1 MLGFALYFIQREAIN
16 RLGSAQLVHL
26 VVIPGWDSKGPMS
39 YPSTSD
45 RPNSKVERH
54 ALQRSTHFVHG
65 LRSQPWWNA
74 DEFASAVLLTKEFG
88 TIRDEFMNILC
99 CGQLRL
105 HPQSIGGPRR
115 QLADG
120 DWNIFELC
128 SHGHMN
134 ASNAVLA
141 PRTVQV
147 LGRLPEA
154 TSHRNGLVYFS
165 VIHPQVHVSAHC
177 GPTNSR
183 IRIHLGLRVPD
194 GAGMRVG
201 YETRQWREGECL
213 VFDDSWE
220 HEVFNQSD
228 FLRAVLLMDVYH
240 PDLGDQQK
248 ASLLFSEYDN
258 PKHLDE
264 RKGWVRELDPNTSY
278 DAGPSFFSQTGFEYV
293 ASILESLRRGQELQ
307 GPVFSAL
314 QTFAFESG
322 DMIGPGIVRRSTAY
336 GPDCCL
342 PLWEW
347 LALLAERHF
356 GNFSIQDII
365 HLLHLGSAYW
375 LSMSGNERILR
386 SFMQTSGPQS
396 TTSLIDRLRVLN
408 NAPELLRLAGEE
420 QRNVPFCL
428 LACLSVIAIR
438 EISDRQAGTDRR
450 RPHSN

>member
-1 MLGFALYFIQREAIN
+1 MN
-16 RLGSAQLVHL
+16 
-26 VVIPGWDSKGPMS
+26 
-39 YPSTSD
+39 YPSTTD

-54 ALQRSTHFVHG
+54 ALQRSTHFVPG
-65 LRSQPWWNA
+65 LRSLPWWNA
-74 DEFASAVLLTKEFG
+74 DEFASSVLLAKEFG
-88 TIRDEFMNILC
+88 IIRDEFTNILC

-105 HPQSIGGPRR
+105 HPQSSGGPRR

-134 ASNAVLA
+134 TSNAILA
-141 PRTVQV
+141 PGTVRV
-147 LGRLPEA
+147 LGRMPEA

-165 VIHPQVHVSAHC
+165 VLHPHVHVSAHC

-183 IRIHLGLRVPD
+183 IRIHLGLRVPE

-228 FLRAVLLMDVYH
+228 FLRAVLLMDVWH
-240 PDLGDQQK
+240 PDLTDQQK
-248 ASLLFSEYDN
+248 AALLFAEYDD

-264 RKGWVRELDPNTSY
+264 RKGWVREFDPDTSY
-278 DAGPSFFSQTGFEYV
+278 NTGPSFFSQTGFEYV
-293 ASILESLRRGQELQ
+293 ASILESLRRGQELR
-307 GPVFSAL
+307 GPVSSSL

-322 DMIGPGIVRRSTAY
+322 DMIGPGIVRRSATSN
-336 GPDCCL
+336 PDCCL

-347 LALLAERHF
+347 LASLTDRHSDRF
-356 GNFSIQDII
+356 FTQDVI
-365 HLLHLGSAYW
+365 HLLHLGSRYW

-386 SFMQTSGPQS
+386 SFMQRSDPQS
-396 TTSLIDRLRVLN
+396 PASLIDRLRAVSST
-408 NAPELLRLAGEE
+408 AELLRLAAEE
-420 QRNVPFCL
+420 QRHVPFSL

-438 EISDRQAGTDRR
+438 ESSDRKTGTAGQPSR
-450 RPHSN
+450 SI